1 MKVAIAYDNPTG
13 YVADSLLE
21 AKHFR
26 VYEIQDN
33 EVYCAETVGAM
44 GLGSGDEKAE
54 MLSFIEA
61 DALICGAI
69 DHASRLALF
78 DEGIEFFA
86 LCSGN
91 SDDVIDDFLQGR
103 LEYEN

>member
-13 YVADSLLE
+13 YVADSF
-21 AKHFR
+21 ADTRHFR
-26 VYEIQDN
+26 VYEIQNN
-33 EVYCAETVGAM
+33 EVYCAETVAAM
-44 GLGSGDEKAE
+44 GLETGNEKAE

-69 DHASRLALF
+69 DHSSRLALF

-86 LCSGN
+86 LCSGS